1 MSRSLLG
8 VASVFALATTLGACG
23 GKNDQ
28 AKFQAAVDSMTP
40 HRDSTVNALDSTG
53 THRQVDTV
61 EARYRHITCPPRK
74 TVSRSAHNKNMH
86 THPSRTRPSCPQCLH
101 TP

>member
-8 VASVFALATTLGACG
+8 VASVFAIATTLGACG

-28 AKFQAAVDSMTP
+28 AKFQAAIDSMTP

-53 THRQVDTV
+53 THRQVDTTKLGAAKT
-61 EARYRHITCPPRK
+61 ESTLTKARK
-74 TVSRSAHNKNMH
+74 T
-86 THPSRTRPSCPQCLH
+86 P
-101 TP
+101 